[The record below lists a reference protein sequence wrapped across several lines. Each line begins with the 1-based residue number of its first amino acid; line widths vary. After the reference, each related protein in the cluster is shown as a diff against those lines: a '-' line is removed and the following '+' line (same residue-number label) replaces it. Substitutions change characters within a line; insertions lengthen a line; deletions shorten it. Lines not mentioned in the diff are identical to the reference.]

1 MILWWYQIFCS
12 KPSNEG
18 SSCTVLMGLCHGLS
32 EASDRASVQAQCIW
46 PQSYVPNEPRL
57 GQSRKPRWDVVKE
70 HHDVDDDVNFPVI
83 QINVPEL
90 FTFLQSNC
98 Q

>member
-1 MILWWYQIFCS
+1 M
-12 KPSNEG
+12 
-18 SSCTVLMGLCHGLS
+18 
-32 EASDRASVQAQCIW
+32 
-46 PQSYVPNEPRL
+46 PNEPRL